1 MHRPL
6 EVGNPQLFAMAVR
19 KKLIAPQD
27 GIGLRVRHIVHG
39 VGEILDVRPAQQ
51 TYHIRIRFLNLPRAQ
66 REKVFISQVF
76 HSGDIA
82 DMELPAHIEA
92 RVWADLARELLAR
105 HAAPTEAPEA
115 DGTKTLT
122 DSQTAQAQQEKW
134 EAFREQKAK
143 EIYAN
148 MQAERRRAEEDF
160 ALLATYYLHR
170 TGLQRIAYDGVL
182 HTVLRMLASP
192 KGLSIPEARFIEQ
205 TLPLLGRQRAAIS
218 AACFELLSAH
228 THNRHYLPTAC
239 HYWRE
244 ADLPERVLEIAVP
257 SDQDSAGLRAAL
269 LNTRSAA
276 LADMENWSEARQTAA
291 RAARA
296 NPGSAHTF
304 NVLGRIG
311 RATGTADR
319 GQAYFTQAQHSTA
332 ARHTPISTK
341 DSFPHENEN
350 TEQ

>member
-6 EVGNPQLFAMAVR
+6 EVGNPQLFVMAVR

-27 GIGLRVRHIVHG
+27 GIGLRVRHVVHG
-39 VGEILDVRPAQQ
+39 VGEILDMHWVHRAF
-51 TYHIRIRFLNLPRAQ
+51 HIRIRFSDGPQAQ
-66 REKVFISQVF
+66 SEKVFLSQVF
-76 HSGDIA
+76 RSGEIA

-92 RVWADLARELLAR
+92 HVWADLARELLAR
-105 HAAPTEAPEA
+105 HTAWTETPEA
-115 DGTKTLT
+115 DVAAPLT
-122 DSQTAQAQQEKW
+122 DSKTAQAQQEKW
-134 EAFREQKAK
+134 EAFREQRAK
-143 EIYAN
+143 EIFAK
-148 MQAERRRAEEDF
+148 MQSERRRDEEDF
-160 ALLATYYLHR
+160 ARLATYYLHR
-170 TGLQRIAYDGVL
+170 TGLQRIAYDGAL
-182 HTVLRMLASP
+182 HTVLRMLASA

-205 TLPLLGRQRAAIS
+205 TLPLLGRPRAAIS
-218 AACFELLSAH
+218 AACFELLAAH

-257 SDQDSAGLRAAL
+257 SDHDSAGLRAAL

-304 NVLGRIG
+304 NVLGRIA

-319 GQAYFTQAQHSTA
+319 GQAYFTRAQRTTTTRHSA
-332 ARHTPISTK
+332 ISEK
-341 DSFPHENEN
+341 DSLPHENED
-350 TEQ
+350 